1 MTTSHLT
8 NGNGHVNVNGNGNG
22 HAAKDPSRYWIK
34 PYVPNQGESFEDAK
48 ARFATLIRDE
58 DVAHWHE
65 HGYVIIERFLSPEE
79 MEGINEGVH
88 QHMPT
93 SDEIARRELV
103 FGGLMGTSSR
113 NMKGSSAAAVR
124 YDFPYDSDA
133 LNNLAMHPFLL
144 AFAERLAETDDLALS
159 LGHLV
164 GKYAGRGEY
173 DQALHSDYS
182 NNSLVIPQESKRWID
197 IPMIVYLT
205 DVTPDLGPTYVVSQ
219 KHTEPRKL
227 MEDGFRHHTRQDFP
241 ELYDVEVP
249 ALVPA
254 GSVIIYSMRTFHRGS
269 AMTADRG
276 HRFVQF
282 TGYHTANVPWMAPMD
297 QQHRMGSPE
306 MDRFL
311 VNADPRQRQI
321 VGFPGVGHDYWKE
334 RGVVEAVGK
343 RYPQMDM
350 RPYGGGPPLAPR
362 AN

>member
-8 NGNGHVNVNGNGNG
+8 NGNGNGNVNGNGHG
-22 HAAKDPSRYWIK
+22 HAAKDSSRYWIK

-159 LGHLV
+159 LGHL
-164 GKYAGRGEY
+164 GEY

-219 KHTEPRKL
+219 THTEPRKL

-282 TGYHTANVPWMAPMD
+282 TGYHTAN
-297 QQHRMGSPE
+297 PE

-321 VGFPGVGHDYWKE
+321 VGFPGVEHDYWKE

-350 RPYGGGPPLAPR
+350 RPYGGGPPLASR
-362 AN
+362 AD